1 MKMRI
6 KEKETTV
13 NDTHRFFGKSIERKT
28 TTTCDYIK
36 DKQHILYTIC
46 VILYKFPKH
55 DIHILYTMYRCIMYT
70 YIYN

>member
-1 MKMRI
+1 M
-6 KEKETTV
+6 
-13 NDTHRFFGKSIERKT
+13 HRQEEQSKAREGKGRESKRKT

-55 DIHILYTMYRCIMYT
+55 YIHILYTMYRCIMYT